1 MQAPACDC
9 EGSDSVEI
17 QMEQTKKEKR
27 ETNEAE
33 AMVAKIAYL
42 QIDGQD
48 PSARARRPWRFP
60 SKRDGL
66 LSPSFSVHSQN
77 LALVVLVVCIYY

>member
-1 MQAPACDC
+1 MI
-9 EGSDSVEI
+9 V
-17 QMEQTKKEKR
+17 KEVIVLRFKWNKR
-27 ETNEAE
+27 KRKNETNEAE

-77 LALVVLVVCIYY
+77 LAFVVLVVCIYY